1 MRLVAIAAAAVFAAA
16 CATVPADAAQPA
28 GTPSAGRPG
37 IAPGDENCDVTIVF
51 GSYAMG
57 IDSQTFAKVDAY
69 LKRRAPAVTANTSS
83 WGREGERTICVT
95 TRNAKATRKVFTDIR
110 NMAPRVARRG
120 PVEIRSR
127 FGTFQSRPPASMS
140 R

>member
-1 MRLVAIAAAAVFAAA
+1 MRLAVLLSVAALAAA
-16 CATVPADAAQPA
+16 CATVPATAAQPE
-28 GTPSAGRPG
+28 GGRPS
-37 IAPGDENCDVTIVF
+37 IAPGDVNCDVTVVF

>member
-1 MRLVAIAAAAVFAAA
+1 MRLAVLLSVAALAAA
-16 CATVPADAAQPA
+16 CATVPADAAQPE
-28 GTPSAGRPG
+28 GGRPS
-37 IAPGDENCDVTIVF
+37 IAPGDENCDVTVVF

-69 LKRRAPAVTANTSS
+69 LKRRAPAVTANTTS

-95 TRNAKATRKVFTDIR
+95 TRNSKATRKVFTDIR

-127 FGTFQSRPPASMS
+127 FGTFQSRPPEAM
-140 R
+140 RR

>member
-1 MRLVAIAAAAVFAAA
+1 MRLAVLLSAAALAAA
-16 CATVPADAAQPA
+16 CATVPADAAQPEGA
-28 GTPSAGRPG
+28 RPS
-37 IAPGDENCDVTIVF
+37 IAPGDENCDVTVVF

-57 IDSQTFAKVDAY
+57 IDSETFTRVDAY
-69 LKRRAPAVTANTSS
+69 LKRRAPAVTANTTN

-95 TRNAKATRKVFTDIR
+95 ARTGKLTRKVFYDIR
-110 NMAPRVARRG
+110 NMTPRVARRG

-127 FGTFQSRPPASMS
+127 YGTFQSRPPASMS

>member
-1 MRLVAIAAAAVFAAA
+1 MRLATLLAAAALAAA
-16 CATVPADAAQPA
+16 CATVPATAAQPE
-28 GTPSAGRPG
+28 GSRLS
-37 IAPGDENCDVTIVF
+37 IAPGDENCDVTVVF

-95 TRNAKATRKVFTDIR
+95 ARTGKMTRKVFNDIR
-110 NMAPRVARRG
+110 NMTPRVARRG

>member
-1 MRLVAIAAAAVFAAA
+1 MRLATLLAAAALATA

-28 GTPSAGRPG
+28 GGRPS
-37 IAPGDENCDVTIVF
+37 IAPGDENCDVTVVF

-57 IDSQTFAKVDAY
+57 IDSETFARVDTY
-69 LKRRAPAVTANTSS
+69 LKRRAPAVAANTTS

-95 TRNAKATRKVFTDIR
+95 ARTGKMTRKVFNDIR
-110 NMAPRVARRG
+110 NMTPRVARRG